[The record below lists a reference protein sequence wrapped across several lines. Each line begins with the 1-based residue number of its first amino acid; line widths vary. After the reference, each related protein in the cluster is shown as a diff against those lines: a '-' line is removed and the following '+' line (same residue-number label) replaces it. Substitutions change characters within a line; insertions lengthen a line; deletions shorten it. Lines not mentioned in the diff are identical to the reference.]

1 MKIHIWIKKEDAIS
15 GNIKNWYTYPV
26 TDYVQVSITQD
37 KFARL
42 NDQEYCQDNW
52 NRGVEKINSMFD
64 GVIHERNP
72 DTGQIRSRKAG
83 DYGNEVY
90 HGADKGDEDMDEG
103 ESKDYTG
110 TIYEAFPE
118 YKDMKL
124 GNFQGWY
131 SKLTEQDK
139 ERFDKLQRGV
149 QDNKRN

>member
-15 GNIKNWYTYPV
+15 GNIKSWYTYPV

-52 NRGVEKINSMFD
+52 NGGVEKINSMFD

-72 DTGQIRSRKAG
+72 DTGQVRSRKAG

-90 HGADKGDEDMDEG
+90 HEPDKGDEDIDEG
-103 ESKDYTG
+103 EHSDNIQFISEEEMDALEEQTKRDEQFYVDQ
-110 TIYEAFPE
+110 Y
-118 YKDMKL
+118 
-124 GNFQGWY
+124 NRNRHH
-131 SKLTEQDK
+131 TEHVKSIDEIIK
-139 ERFDKLQRGV
+139 K
-149 QDNKRN
+149 